1 MIGIYQNIFCSFF
14 KPLLGYLRILL
25 SKIVSYMLTD
35 ILQTMEVLML
45 KSVQFS
51 YANTLLFSMS
61 CGLDKIFNVSILITV
76 NI

>member
-1 MIGIYQNIFCSFF
+1 
-14 KPLLGYLRILL
+14 
-25 SKIVSYMLTD
+25 MLTD

>member
-1 MIGIYQNIFCSFF
+1 
-14 KPLLGYLRILL
+14 
-25 SKIVSYMLTD
+25 MLTD

-51 YANTLLFSMS
+51 YANTLSFSMS